1 MHLLGIHYLHIV
13 SLIIQKISLIIIE
26 TKTVWKFFCK
36 DLKEHAEKIIK
47 CKKKEMI
54 PLTHEKNGSYE
65 NQKFCYI
72 CKKNLLLIIKK

>member
-1 MHLLGIHYLHIV
+1 MEI
-13 SLIIQKISLIIIE
+13 
-26 TKTVWKFFCK
+26 FCK

-54 PLTHEKNGSYE
+54 PLTHEENGSYE